1 MVWPGVVSSG
11 EEFGPS
17 PSGGSEWW
25 RFDLFLAVNHAILE
39 QNCFGNNYEG
49 SIPFTRSID
58 KQGLTKMCKYS
69 ASDFFSRMP

>member
-1 MVWPGVVSSG
+1 MVAFRPI
-11 EEFGPS
+11 
-17 PSGGSEWW
+17 
-25 RFDLFLAVNHAILE
+25 LAVNHAILE

-69 ASDFFSRMP
+69 ASKVQVIQGAGSPSK